1 MQMTNGIDKI
11 LEVVGDKISSLE
23 SNLSWAERRA
33 SDCKKELDEVRE
45 ELKKA
50 NDDIVELEEVLDTY
64 RGVEELGKVA
74 TKESK

>member
-1 MQMTNGIDKI
+1 MQMTNGIEKI
-11 LEVVGDKISSLE
+11 LEVVGEKISSLE

-33 SDCKKELDEVRE
+33 NDYKKELDEVKE

-50 NDDIVELEEVLDTY
+50 NDDIAELEVILDTY
-64 RGVEELGKVA
+64 RGVEELEKFA